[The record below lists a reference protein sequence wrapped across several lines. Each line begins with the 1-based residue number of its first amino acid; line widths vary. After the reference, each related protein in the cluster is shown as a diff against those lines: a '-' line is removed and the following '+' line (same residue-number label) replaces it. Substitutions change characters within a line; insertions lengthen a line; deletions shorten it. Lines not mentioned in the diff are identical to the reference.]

1 MKIIPEFTYYRLR
14 NCTMNSNSGPS
25 MGRIRSVVPPP
36 NNNAP
41 VKISFRGVSKT
52 YGSRGRNAGTLALDS
67 LDVDIKAAEIV
78 TVLGPTGCGKS
89 STLNL
94 IAGFERAST
103 GIVSLNG
110 QPIEGPD
117 PDRAVVFQQPS
128 LFPWLTVLDNVV
140 LGVKCRG
147 ISADVYMPRAQQLL
161 GEVGLTGFE
170 RHYPYQLSGGMQ
182 QRVQIARALISEPK
196 VLLLDEPF
204 GALDYQ
210 TRILMQEL
218 LLELWNEYKP
228 TIFFITHDV
237 AEAIFVA
244 DRVLVMTSRPG
255 RIKMSVNVDTPKP
268 RDADFLTAPVFVELQ
283 RELLHAVQQEV
294 NAGKSA
300 AVPIARVA

>member
-1 MKIIPEFTYYRLR
+1 MPNPNLHLAT
-14 NCTMNSNSGPS
+14 SA
-25 MGRIRSVVPPP
+25 GRSDDSP
-36 NNNAP
+36 NGD
-41 VKISFRGVSKT
+41 VKISFQGVSKT
-52 YGSRGRNAGTLALDS
+52 YGGRKGNRTLALDRM
-67 LDVDIKAAEIV
+67 DVDIKAAEIV

-94 IAGFERAST
+94 IAGFEQTST
-103 GIVSLNG
+103 GALLIDG
-110 QPIEGPD
+110 APIHGPG

-128 LFPWLTVLDNVV
+128 LFPWLTVLENVT

-147 ISADVYMPRAQQLL
+147 LPKEVYLPRADMLL
-161 GEVGLTGFE
+161 REVGLSGFE
-170 RHYPYQLSGGMQ
+170 KHYPYQLSGGMQ

-218 LLELWNEYKP
+218 LLQLWQEHKP

-244 DRVLVMTSRPG
+244 DRVLVMSHRPG
-255 RIKMSVNVDTPKP
+255 RIKLSVDVKADKP
-268 RDADFLTAPVFVELQ
+268 RNADFLSTAAFIELQ

-294 NAGKSA
+294 DANKNRPPMAKA
-300 AVPIARVA
+300 A

>member
-1 MKIIPEFTYYRLR
+1 MTIHR
-14 NCTMNSNSGPS
+14 NYPS
-25 MGRIRSVVPPP
+25 LVKDTTLSEGASQR
-36 NNNAP
+36 AP
-41 VKISFRGVSKT
+41 VKISFQGVSKT
-52 YGSRGRNAGTLALDS
+52 YGSAGRAGNQTLALDR

-94 IAGFERAST
+94 IAGFERPST
-103 GIVSLNG
+103 GSLLLDN
-110 QPIEGPD
+110 QLIDGPG

-128 LFPWLTVLDNVV
+128 LFPWLNVLDNVT

-147 ISADVYMPRAQQLL
+147 ISRDTYAPRAAHLL
-161 GEVGLTGFE
+161 QEVGLAGFE

-210 TRILMQEL
+210 TRIQMQEL
-218 LLELWNEYKP
+218 LLQLWQQHQQ

-237 AEAIFVA
+237 SEAIFVA
-244 DRVLVMTSRPG
+244 DRVLVMSRRPG
-255 RIKMSVNVDTPKP
+255 RIKLSVDVHAPKP
-268 RDADFLTAPVFVELQ
+268 RDADFLSTPEFVELQ
-283 RELLHAVQQEV
+283 RELLHAVQEEVYASSGSRGV
-294 NAGKSA
+294 NAKA
-300 AVPIARVA
+300 A